1 MRKFVLIL
9 VGLFS
14 ISVAYGQFSFSIGGQ
29 KNGLNV
35 DNQPLKRVE
44 RTKEL
49 VGFSKTITINGSK
62 SYWVSDNYAC
72 FDYRI
77 IAQKGYFVDKKTS
90 IMTGELIE
98 TKMPAYGVID
108 GDNRIVVPCV
118 YADITIDT
126 DKGCIVLHQCNKKYS
141 DIKYGLVDFDGNQVL
156 PAKYSEKNIWQNYD
170 KLSSDVKSKCIELYN
185 SKSALYAAKSSA
197 SNEQNATMVADSKT
211 KTKAP
216 TPKSDVDVNIPVTNN
231 KTTDTF
237 VLIIANE
244 DYSFVDNVDFALND
258 GRTFKEYCVKT
269 LGIPERQ
276 IWHYENATGGIISGG
291 VEKMVQAMNIF
302 DGARGIVY
310 YCGHGIPD
318 EHTGDAYIIPTDGK
332 GTNMGSCYS
341 LSELYTKLS
350 KSGAVNVT
358 YFMDACFS
366 GANKN
371 GSMLVAARGVAREA
385 KKETLAGKAVVFSA
399 ASGEETAMTYK
410 EKGHG
415 LFTYFLLKKLQ
426 ESKGDV
432 NYDELANYIQTNVKK
447 ESFLTNEKLQTPT
460 VLVSN
465 DAKDSWQ
472 KLTLQ

>member
-1 MRKFVLIL
+1 MKKLVAIFVCLM
-9 VGLFS
+9 
-14 ISVAYGQFSFSIGGQ
+14 SVLTTYGQFGAFN
-29 KNGLNV
+29 KNQNGNV
-35 DNQPLKRVE
+35 QVLKRVV
-44 RTKEL
+44 RTQKLE
-49 VGFSKTITINGSK
+49 GFSKKITINGSK
-62 SYWVSDNYAC
+62 SFWVSDDYAC
-72 FDYRI
+72 LDYRI
-77 IAQKGYFVDKKTS
+77 IAQKDYFSEKKMS

-98 TKMPAYGVID
+98 KKMPAYGLIN
-108 GDNRIVVPCV
+108 GDNNIVVPCV

-126 DKGCIVLHQCNKKYS
+126 NRGCIVLHQCNKKHS
-141 DIKYGLVDFDGNQVL
+141 DSKYGLVDFDGNEVL
-156 PAKYSEKNIWQNYD
+156 PTKFSEKNIWNNYN

-185 SKSALYAAKSSA
+185 SKSALYAAKGGTTA
-197 SNEQNATMVADSKT
+197 SDKQNAVMAANSKT
-211 KTKAP
+211 KTKP
-216 TPKSDVDVNIPVTNN
+216 QIPKSDVDVNIPVTNK
-231 KTTDTF
+231 KTTNTF

-244 DYSFVDNVDFALND
+244 EYSFVDNVDFALND

-276 IWHYENATGGIISGG
+276 ILYYENATGGIISGG
-291 VEKMVQAMNIF
+291 IEKMVQAMSIF
-302 DGARGIVY
+302 DGARAIVY

-332 GTNMGSCYS
+332 GTNTGSCYS
-341 LSELYTKLS
+341 LSELYSKLS
-350 KSGAVNVT
+350 KSGAANVT

-385 KKETLAGKAVVFSA
+385 KKETLTGNAIVFSA

-432 NYDELANYIQTNVKK
+432 NYNELANYIQTNVKK
-447 ESFLTNEKLQTPT
+447 ESFLTNEKLQTPA

-465 DAKDSWQ
+465 DAIGSWQ
-472 KLTLQ
+472 ELTLK